1 MDRCCIFMD
10 RETQYGQDVSSSKH
24 VLYSMQSQSKYQK
37 ITYEKESGSKVNIEK
52 QNIQNSQHN
61 IEGEAQN

>member
-1 MDRCCIFMD
+1 MVKMLVLPNMFY
-10 RETQYGQDVSSSKH
+10 TQCNLNQNIRK
-24 VLYSMQSQSKYQK
+24 LLR
-37 ITYEKESGSKVNIEK
+37 IYEKEGGSKVNIEK